1 MGDLVDL
8 NCSFAQRIAEA
19 VGAGVAAAEDR
30 YALALGRDLRTFD
43 GKSRDA
49 TILLCQVRHCELDT
63 SKLATREDEVA
74 VALRTRGEDDGI
86 DAVAEFFKRKVATN
100 VDAGGEL
107 DSFGLQL
114 LEAAIDQL
122 LLELEVG
129 DAVAQESAKL
139 VGALEDG
146 HAVAFADELLGAG
159 KASRARTNDGD
170 PFAG

>member
-1 MGDLVDL
+1 M
-8 NCSFAQRIAEA
+8 
-19 VGAGVAAAEDR
+19 
-30 YALALGRDLRTFD
+30 
-43 GKSRDA
+43 
-49 TILLCQVRHCELDT
+49 
-63 SKLATREDEVA
+63 
-74 VALRTRGEDDGI
+74 ALRTRGEDDGI

-114 LEAAIDQL
+114 LEATIDQL
-122 LLELEVG
+122 LLEFEVG
-129 DAVAQESAKL
+129 NAVAQESAKL

-159 KASRARTNDGD
+159 KASRARTNDGN

>member
-1 MGDLVDL
+1 MDLDRA
-8 NCSFAQRIAEA
+8 FAQRIAET
-19 VGAGVAAAEDR
+19 VGAGVAATEDR

-49 TILLCQVRHCELDT
+49 TILLRQVRHCELDA
-63 SKLATREDEVA
+63 SKLATREHEVA
-74 VALRTRGEDDGI
+74 VALCARREDDRI